1 MYISITVSGDFE
13 KPQWAPHICSSVY
26 VYYIIFIFYSFVILE
41 PCYTKITTAQN
52 EWCKDWAEFDE
63 YKNICDGSIADCV
76 SKGKQKCWSDPNC
89 FGITYPYTDN
99 SWLNGKKGVAT
110 CQSTEIISKSGE
122 GWNMFMKCNS
132 GRYFQ

>member
-1 MYISITVSGDFE
+1 MILKTLN
-13 KPQWAPHICSSVY
+13 
-26 VYYIIFIFYSFVILE
+26 IFYAFVILE
-41 PCYTKITTAQN
+41 PCYTKITTAKN